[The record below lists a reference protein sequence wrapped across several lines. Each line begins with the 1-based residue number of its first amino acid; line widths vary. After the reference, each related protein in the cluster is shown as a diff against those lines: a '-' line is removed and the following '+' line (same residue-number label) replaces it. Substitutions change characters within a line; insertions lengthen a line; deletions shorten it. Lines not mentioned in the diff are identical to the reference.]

1 MAIFLPTAV
10 KETFGH
16 KAGAKPRRAD
26 APPRIVLH
34 TTETD
39 RLPGYKK
46 GKSAPHF
53 TVGVGDPGSLKHE
66 PPGVVR
72 LWQHVSIDRTARALR
87 HPSGTP
93 ETNHMGAH
101 CVQIEIV
108 TYVGD
113 QSNHGIVGNKGKF
126 PPPLTEALAGL
137 VREILLAVHDIN
149 IDEFPTLWSATNSL
163 GSDARQR
170 MTAKQW
176 EQFNG
181 ICGHQHVPNNSHWDP
196 GAFDIK
202 TFVNLMKSESSGSG
216 AIPAPP
222 TDDLAEWPLLF
233 EEGDRDL
240 QVSVIRGILQ
250 TLGYG
255 DFTPSDLYN
264 SKVADAVLAFQ
275 KEERIRVDGIWG
287 PETHGSAQ
295 ARVDVELQR

>member
-10 KETFGH
+10 KETFGR
-16 KAGAKPRRAD
+16 KAGAKPRRAA
-26 APPRIVLH
+26 APSRIVLH

-46 GKSAPHF
+46 GGSAPHL

-72 LWQHVSIDRTARALR
+72 LWQHVSLDRTARALK

-113 QSNHGIVGNKGKF
+113 QPNHGIVGNKGKL
-126 PPPLTEALAGL
+126 PPPLTEALAGV
-137 VREILLAVHDIN
+137 VREVLLAVGDMD
-149 IDEFPTLWSATNSL
+149 IDEFPALWSATNSS
-163 GSDARQR
+163 GSDAVQR
-170 MTAKQW
+170 MTARQW

-181 ICGHQHVPNNSHWDP
+181 ICGHQHVPDNSHWDP

-202 TFVNLMKSESSGSG
+202 TFVKLVKSESSGSG
-216 AIPAPP
+216 AVPAPLP
-222 TDDLAEWPLLF
+222 EDRAEWPLLF

-250 TLGYG
+250 ALGYG

-264 SKVADAVLAFQ
+264 SKVANAVLAFQ
-275 KEERIRVDGIWG
+275 EKEKIRVDGIWG
-287 PETHGSAQ
+287 PETHSSAQ
-295 ARVDVELQR
+295 ARLDVELQR